1 MTTNSALTQ
10 ELIALGV
17 LELRDGQI
25 VIDRG
30 FQEILQTEMCWS
42 GLDQKR
48 SIANLVH
55 LYFPYLTN
63 EKKIDYSFFI
73 ETFILWN

>member
-1 MTTNSALTQ
+1 MTTNPVLMQ
-10 ELIALGV
+10 ELLTLGV
-17 LELRDGQI
+17 LKLQEGQI

-63 EKKIDYSFFI
+63 EKIIDYSFFI
-73 ETFILWN
+73 ETFILRN